1 MYVLINF
8 FFDVAC
14 IYLYKIYSLIKAKL
28 HFKTGKPNQQ
38 YINIPKSGVDGIVA
52 CVISYHGFKV
62 NPYLEMLTVL

>member
-1 MYVLINF
+1 MCIIYVCTDKLFLWRGLHI
-8 FFDVAC
+8 
-14 IYLYKIYSLIKAKL
+14 SLQNLL
-28 HFKTGKPNQQ
+28 HFKTGTPNQQ